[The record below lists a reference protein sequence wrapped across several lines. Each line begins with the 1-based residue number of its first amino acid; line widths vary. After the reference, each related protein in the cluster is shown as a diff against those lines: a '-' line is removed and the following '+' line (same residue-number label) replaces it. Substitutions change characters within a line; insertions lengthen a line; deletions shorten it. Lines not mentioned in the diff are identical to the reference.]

1 MVADPDR
8 FVLFAAGGLVATL
21 VLAALGVWMRDRRLG
36 RQARRDASSAVP
48 LPIPERAL
56 SPRHAS
62 SGESLPVS
70 ISEAGRIPQDTA
82 PSDAAP
88 PTLSPLTT
96 VNRDDAPG
104 RASQRTRVNFTE
116 HGSGHGPIIEALAR
130 ALASLTPAL
139 PEHAFTL
146 EAAPGLDGLCVE
158 EPGFSLAF
166 CALLLHAAQAARS
179 HTIGI
184 RPMTPQD
191 PLYPLD
197 LHPSVILE
205 IRTPPSRAPVNAC
218 LAERALDACHQAGGA
233 GSIVDETKLW
243 LVWPARTAGIA
254 PAASLHSTVCSTS
267 VHA

>member
-1 MVADPDR
+1 MFVNPDR
-8 FVLFAAGGLVATL
+8 FVLFAAGGFVAIL

-36 RQARRDASSAVP
+36 RQARREESIAVP

-62 SGESLPVS
+62 SGESLPVV
-70 ISEAGRIPQDTA
+70 ISEAGRIPQD
-82 PSDAAP
+82 AAP
-88 PTLSPLTT
+88 PILSPLPT
-96 VNRDDAPG
+96 VERDAPG

-116 HGSGHGPIIEALAR
+116 HGSSHGPIVEALAR
-130 ALASLTPAL
+130 ALASLALAL

-166 CALLLHAAQAARS
+166 CSLLLHAAQEARS
-179 HTIGI
+179 HAISI

-197 LHPSVILE
+197 LRSSVILE
-205 IRTPPSRAPVNAC
+205 ICTPPSRSPMSAC
-218 LAERALDACHQAGGA
+218 LAELALEACHQASGA
-233 GSIVDETKLW
+233 GSIVDQTKLW
-243 LVWPARTAGIA
+243 LVWPARTPGIA
-254 PAASLHSTVCSTS
+254 AVDSLRSTVYSAS
-267 VHA
+267 AHA